1 MFRKYLVVVSML
13 LLFPVGAFAGQIGG
27 LADQMGGQLLTVT
40 GYIGLID
47 RDIKV
52 SPGGGDE
59 DFSSRVFA
67 VKATYGLNDRV
78 DLYATIGLADLQ
90 DIAGF
95 DGSLGNLFGGGV
107 KLLIIEGANG
117 TRLTFNGDVQRLKT
131 EDTVNSIDIDAEY
144 LEYSASLIISKKSG
158 NLTPFGGVKLSEVD
172 IDFDGAGF
180 YKDAE
185 EEKNTGLFAGV
196 DYFVN
201 PNVYFTG
208 EIHVFA
214 ENTLYA
220 GVGYN
225 F

>member
-1 MFRKYLVVVSML
+1 MFRKYLVVAVMV
-13 LLFPVGAFAGQIGG
+13 LLFPAGGFAGQVGG
-27 LADQMGGQLLTVT
+27 MADQMGGQLLTVT

-47 RDIKV
+47 RDIKMN
-52 SPGGGDE
+52 PGGADN
-59 DFSSRVFA
+59 DFTSRVFA
-67 VKATYGLNDRV
+67 VKATYGLNNKV
-78 DLYATIGLADLQ
+78 DLYVTLGLADLQ

-95 DGSLGNLFGGGV
+95 DGSLGTLAGGGV
-107 KLLIIEGANG
+107 KVLIIEGANR
-117 TRLTFNGDVQRLKT
+117 TRLTFNGDVKRLVT
-131 EDTVNSIDIDAEY
+131 DDTVGIDDVEADY
-144 LEYSASLIISKKSG
+144 REYSASLIISKKAG
-158 NLTPFGGVKLSEVD
+158 NLTPYGGVKLSKVD
-172 IDFDGAGF
+172 IDFDGWSTF
-180 YKDAE
+180 KDAE
-185 EEKNTGLFAGV
+185 EEKSTGLFAGV